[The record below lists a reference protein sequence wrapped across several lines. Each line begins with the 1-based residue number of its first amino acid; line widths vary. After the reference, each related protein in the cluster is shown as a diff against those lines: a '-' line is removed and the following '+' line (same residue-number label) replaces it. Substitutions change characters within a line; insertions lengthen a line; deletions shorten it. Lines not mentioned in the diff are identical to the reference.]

1 MFSIDLSNNV
11 AEATLLH
18 KLFREVYHQ
27 ASKARRIAFW
37 HPFPQRWHKSL
48 LPPGWGG
55 GGRKLGRTAQHS
67 FGRNCGGGGRR
78 SDCVLAIT
86 LIIFVLNWCWRMR
99 WFVLWPF
106 CWLHPLLH
114 AHHHALHLFEQLF
127 LWSPGCKEMGLLQK
141 ILETQKTIITM
152 LQMQESRPQAQAQSW
167 APLLSM
173 VSANYTSF
181 IQDSSDHRDDIIYL
195 YMYISIYFLTQLFFD
210 FKTLHSC
217 SGFVETNSQK
227 FPRSVFRR
235 SVASRWSASW
245 SCPGLSFVF
254 KKTKPLDGRLTRF
267 QVLKV

>member
-1 MFSIDLSNNV
+1 MGYLIIVAPERDSNLGLKPCRLRPVMERAGHQEV
-11 AEATLLH
+11 ASCCIHVFNWPVKQLLH

-27 ASKARRIAFW
+27 ASKARRVAFW
-37 HPFPQRWHKSL
+37 HPFPQRWHKSLSSGL

-195 YMYISIYFLTQLFFD
+195 YMYISIYFF
-210 FKTLHSC
+210 
-217 SGFVETNSQK
+217 NSVIFWFQN
-227 FPRSVFRR
+227 PPLVF
-235 SVASRWSASW
+235 
-245 SCPGLSFVF
+245 GLCWN
-254 KKTKPLDGRLTRF
+254 K
-267 QVLKV
+267 